1 MIDFQIENDDLKNQQ
16 LNQHFY
22 FENWLMITFQIR
34 NGAIYIGPTR
44 NAFSLKEI
52 AIFFK
57 IAPIKNHKKLLT
69 IIKKSWKIMKNHKKS
84 STRSAFSLK
93 EMAIFF
99 KIAPTY
105 FHRGNEREEHSLSN
119 NCHIVPLDNSL

>member
-1 MIDFQIENDDLKNQQ
+1 
-16 LNQHFY
+16 
-22 FENWLMITFQIR
+22 MITFQIR
-34 NGAIYIGPTR
+34 NEAIYIGPTR
-44 NAFSLKEI
+44 NAFSLKEM

-57 IAPIKNHKKLLT
+57 IAPIKNHQKVLK
-69 IIKKSWKIMKNHKKS
+69 IINKSWKIMKNHL
-84 STRSAFSLK
+84 TRSAFSLK

-119 NCHIVPLDNSL
+119 NCHIVPLENSLYR

>member
-1 MIDFQIENDDLKNQQ
+1 
-16 LNQHFY
+16 
-22 FENWLMITFQIR
+22 MITFQKW
-34 NGAIYIGPTR
+34 NDAIYIGPTR
-44 NAFSLKEI
+44 NAFFLKEI

-57 IAPIKNHKKLLT
+57 IAPIKNHQKVLK
-69 IIKKSWKIMKNHKKS
+69 IINKSWKIIKNHLKTLKIILKIINAQ
-84 STRSAFSLK
+84 RVFFLK

-119 NCHIVPLDNSL
+119 NCHIVPLENSLYR

>member
-22 FENWLMITFQIR
+22 FENWLMLTFQIR
-34 NGAIYIGPTR
+34 NEAIYIGPTR

-57 IAPIKNHKKLLT
+57 IAPPKNHKKLLK
-69 IIKKSWKIMKNHKKS
+69 IIKLLI
-84 STRSAFSLK
+84 L
-93 EMAIFF
+93 
-99 KIAPTY
+99 
-105 FHRGNEREEHSLSN
+105 
-119 NCHIVPLDNSL
+119 

>member
-22 FENWLMITFQIR
+22 FENWLMINFQSR

-44 NAFSLKEI
+44 NAFSLKEM

-57 IAPIKNHKKLLT
+57 IAPIKNHE
-69 IIKKSWKIMKNHKKS
+69 KSFKIMKNRKKS
-84 STRSAFSLK
+84 WTRSAFFLK

-99 KIAPTY
+99 KIAPIKIIKNY
-105 FHRGNEREEHSLSN
+105 
-119 NCHIVPLDNSL
+119 

>member
-22 FENWLMITFQIR
+22 FEKLLMITFQKR
-34 NGAIYIGPTR
+34 HEAIYIGPTR
-44 NAFSLKEI
+44 N
-52 AIFFK
+52 
-57 IAPIKNHKKLLT
+57 
-69 IIKKSWKIMKNHKKS
+69 
-84 STRSAFSLK
+84 AFSLK

-119 NCHIVPLDNSL
+119 NCHIVPLENSLYR

>member
-22 FENWLMITFQIR
+22 FENWLMITFQKR
-34 NGAIYIGPTR
+34 NEAIYIGPTR
-44 NAFSLKEI
+44 N
-52 AIFFK
+52 
-57 IAPIKNHKKLLT
+57 
-69 IIKKSWKIMKNHKKS
+69 
-84 STRSAFSLK
+84 AFSLK

-119 NCHIVPLDNSL
+119 NCHIVPLENSLYR